1 MKNLSIIFFVA
12 IIVASFSACD
22 DDWTEC
28 YRGNGIYSEIDVL
41 IDNFDA
47 IEINGSIDV
56 ELIQDTAN
64 FAIISGDDNIIDLVS
79 TRVIGSRLMVD
90 YRNDINCVRTTQKT
104 VVELHFTELK
114 EILIDGSGDIYGLDS
129 INLNRLDVKINGSG
143 NIKMDANIDNLLI
156 EVDGS
161 GDVDIEGQGNSGF
174 VLIKGSG
181 NVDIYDFEMRTLGI
195 EVNGS
200 GDTRAFVQDELQIWV
215 NGSGDVWYRGEC
227 NLIIEEREGSG
238 EVRKI

>member
-1 MKNLSIIFFVA
+1 MKHFFTLATALLLVA
-12 IIVASFSACD
+12 TFTACD
-22 DDWTEC
+22 DDWAEC
-28 YRGNGIYSEIDVL
+28 YRGNGIYGENEVI
-41 IDNFDA
+41 IDNFES
-47 IEINGSIDV
+47 IEIESSIDV

-79 TRVIGSRLMVD
+79 TRVIGSRLVIE
-90 YRNDINCVRTTQKT
+90 YRNDVNCVRPTQKT
-104 VVELHFTELK
+104 VMQLHFTQIK
-114 EILIDGSGDIYGLDS
+114 EIVIDGSGDIYGLDTV
-129 INLNRLDVKINGSG
+129 NTERLDIKINGSG
-143 NIKMDANIDNLLI
+143 NVKLDANIQNLLI

-161 GDVDIEGQGNSGF
+161 GDVDIEGNGNSGF

-181 NVDIYDFEMRTLGI
+181 NVDIYDFEMRSLGI

-200 GDTRAFVQDELQIWV
+200 GDSRAFVQDELKVWV

-227 NLIIEEREGSG
+227 DLVIDERNGSG